1 MKKIFLVVQGEADM
15 PMLRKHIS
23 KQALKKLKIL
33 NGSERSSALS
43 LARSILI
50 THHTPVILLMNADT
64 VNPDRLREQ
73 EDLLNM
79 LLSNSAVHTPFKLLL
94 ATPDLETMP
103 AKSLMNL
110 LAQIDTFV
118 ESTHRTESV
127 STA

>member
-1 MKKIFLVVQGEADM
+1 MKKTFLVVEGRAAAS
-15 PMLRKHIS
+15 L
-23 KQALKKLKIL
+23 LKKNLSKRGLKKIRL
-33 NGSERSSALS
+33 VEGQGRSSALS

-118 ESTHRTESV
+118 ESAHRTESV
-127 STA
+127 STV